1 LDALH
6 AECCEHTFHVWA
18 VNCLPCSNL
27 AATGM
32 RRATAGT
39 RRSVPCLYGTC
50 ACTVSL
56 FVPCAGISSVVHR
69 GARARARST
78 HALSDT
84 RRAHTSPVTLNFSFS
99 VSFPARSSP
108 PAPPR
113 GSASFLLVTG
123 LFVTLRCM
131 QPHVWPLAVVL
142 VAHVYTLALQFQ
154 RSLAVCCW
162 DSSMNMRGVD
172 VPTGVL
178 THAVVSTYT
187 ALFSM
192 AGCLRVW
199 QVCSGLHV

>member
-1 LDALH
+1 MQQ
-6 AECCEHTFHVWA
+6 F
-18 VNCLPCSNL
+18 

-32 RRATAGT
+32 RRATALT
-39 RRSVPCLYGTC
+39 RRPVPCLCGAC

-56 FVPCAGISSVVHR
+56 FVPCAGISSVLHR
-69 GARARARST
+69 GARACSRARST
-78 HALSDT
+78 HAFT
-84 RRAHTSPVTLNFSFS
+84 GTRRRAHTSPVTLNVSFS
-99 VSFPARSSP
+99 VSFSARSCP

-123 LFVTLRCM
+123 LFVTLGCM
-131 QPHVWPLAVVL
+131 QPHVWPSAVVL
-142 VAHVYTLALQFQ
+142 VVPVYILALQFR

-172 VPTGVL
+172 VPTRVL

-199 QVCSGLHV
+199 QVCSGLHM